1 MHWKQE
7 FSVGVDAFDQDH
19 KILFDLVNQFEIAGT
34 TGKSDEHIVAVL
46 ETLVDYTKTHF
57 KREED
62 MMEKYGYPGL
72 PKHRHA
78 HGRLAEQV
86 EAFCHRYE
94 DGDHTVTNDLIAF
107 MNTWLQIHILDEDMD
122 YKGALEG
129 KER

>member
-1 MHWKQE
+1 MQWKEE

-46 ETLVDYTKTHF
+46 ETLIDYTKTHF

-62 MMEKYGYPGL
+62 MMDKYGYPDL
-72 PKHRHA
+72 LEHKHA
-78 HGRLAEQV
+78 HDRLAEQV

-94 DGDHTVTNDLIAF
+94 SGDHTVTNDLIAF
-107 MNTWLQIHILDEDMD
+107 MNNWLQIHILDEDMG
-122 YKGALEG
+122 YKDSLQG
-129 KER
+129 KEM